1 MEIYI
6 EKANYNDTLKIDNLL
21 TKLIQDERKY
31 DKNINKNYIVK
42 DFYNKFVNKSDSY
55 IAVAKTEN
63 KEIIGYCFAYIED
76 CGNVYNEKIV
86 QLDALFVEPIYRGN
100 GIAQKLI
107 NYITKW
113 SKEKGAKYIELKVCN
128 NNENAIKLYDKL
140 GFKQSKRILLKKL
153 DK

>member
-1 MEIYI
+1 METYI
-6 EKANYNDTLKIDNLL
+6 EKANYNDTLKVDNLL

-42 DFYNKFVNKSDSY
+42 DFYNKFVNKSDSC
-55 IAVAKTEN
+55 IAVAKTGN
-63 KEIIGYCFAYIED
+63 KEIIGYCFVYIED
-76 CGNVYNEKIV
+76 YGNVYNEKIV